1 MMEKI
6 PFNSLKTQPEN
17 EKDKKLIKCTLCDGV
32 LYEPVYSTKLMQNC
46 CKTCILEKNN
56 IDPDNLSINYTTLY
70 KPASKQIKLTLN
82 SYNYSC
88 PNFDFEENKEETQY
102 TYDDLINHLIICD
115 NNKIKCPFCG
125 AETLIKNIEKNENQK
140 LITTLIRNKILERE
154 LEYQKSRII
163 EMEAEKKQTLE
174 VNKQKKA
181 KENIQVNTIKKKE
194 KIQITVK
201 KTLINKMNLYDRG
214 KSANKLTRIKK
225 GELPPIKRKSGVF
238 QKKEVNT
245 PKLNFRKNNG
255 FKKRETPKELIPDNS
270 NNNTLFDKCPHFY
283 GNYMPKFACCNKFYG
298 CYLCHNESEN
308 HLYRFSNKVACLF
321 CKTVYAG
328 KTCTKCR
335 ANQMFKRKNV

>member
-1 MMEKI
+1 
-6 PFNSLKTQPEN
+6 
-17 EKDKKLIKCTLCDGV
+17 
-32 LYEPVYSTKLMQNC
+32 MQNC

-70 KPASKQIKLTLN
+70 KPTSKQIKLTLN

-125 AETLIKNIEKNENQK
+125 AETLIKNIEKNEKQK

-201 KTLINKMNLYDRG
+201 KTPINKMRLYDRG
-214 KSANKLTRIKK
+214 KSANKLSRIKK

-245 PKLNFRKNNG
+245 PKLNFRKNN
-255 FKKRETPKELIPDNS
+255 
-270 NNNTLFDKCPHFY
+270 
-283 GNYMPKFACCNKFYG
+283 
-298 CYLCHNESEN
+298 
-308 HLYRFSNKVACLF
+308 
-321 CKTVYAG
+321 
-328 KTCTKCR
+328 
-335 ANQMFKRKNV
+335 